1 VLPSLS
7 FFKKQKMKL
16 KEGLS
21 TYLLVC
27 ALLCTSTAVT
37 AQDQPDYLVRSAM
50 IFKILQ
56 YVSWPDED
64 KFSAYRVAFVG
75 DENPLYEELLKAAK
89 TIRVKGKPL
98 IVFKTDV
105 GSIDANS
112 NQVVYLGASHVKSMA
127 QVANN
132 IRKTNTLLI
141 SNQATNLHDLMI
153 NFLSI
158 NNNAL
163 SFEMNRS
170 NIIFEKLVIYPN
182 LLLLGGTEIDVA
194 ELFRETQLALQLIKL
209 DLFEKENQL
218 KQTSRTLA
226 KEQQQIKQQK
236 QQMQTFKAEIAS
248 QEAQLKTRATQ
259 LDKLNL
265 DVTQTSESLQDQQSK
280 LTTREKRNTEQL
292 NRLRD
297 QGVKVA
303 FLNEQIVEK
312 EAFLAAKQEELESM
326 AGINIEQEGAIVS
339 QKKVLVLAFS
349 TVFVFA
355 GLIIFSLW
363 VNASRKQANKQLQQS
378 QANMVMLGGIG
389 RDLTANVNL
398 NAVIEQVYQSLNKV
412 LDAHIFT
419 LGILQKDKNCIHMPL
434 VVEDEKKGPAVD
446 FDLNDQSLPAAWCVN
461 HQQEL
466 IINDHQQW
474 QQHFNQPM
482 PQATIGKQMTT
493 VVYMP
498 LIIGDKIVGCLSL
511 QSPEPNAYS
520 EQQLD
525 MTRTLSRYTAIAV
538 DNALSHAELA
548 LQKRK
553 SEAQNA
559 EIVAAGQQQKQ
570 SQKMA
575 SLGLLTSGVAT
586 EINEPANFTHTA
598 TFLIEKEIIKIK
610 AFLTQLAGGQNA
622 DNQVLKAFDDN
633 FAKLTELSQ
642 TAQLG
647 SKRIKTIVDNVRTFA
662 HDTQDSG
669 QLMPIGEQ
677 LKSTIVLLKSQHPN
691 TDINI
696 TSQLTDLQLCF
707 PAKLGQVFMNLTVNA
722 CQAIEH
728 KKQQQPQL
736 KGQIEISSVQTNG
749 HLTITVKDNGCIMDE
764 TTQQKLFNPCDIT
777 RTEGTVSGLGMTICA
792 SLVKELGGD
801 IKIASTNDTGTE
813 LSVSLPV

>member
-1 VLPSLS
+1 MPPLLS
-7 FFKKQKMKL
+7 FLKNKKTML

-21 TYLLVC
+21 TWLLVC
-27 ALLCTSTAVT
+27 VLMCTSTTIT

-64 KFSAYRVAFVG
+64 NFSEYRVAFVG
-75 DENPLYEELLKAAK
+75 DENILYEELLTAAK

-105 GSIDANS
+105 GSIDASS
-112 NQVVYLGASHVKSMA
+112 NQVVYLGASHVESIA

-132 IRKTNTLLI
+132 TRKTNTLLI
-141 SNQATNLHDLMI
+141 SNQATNQHDLMI

-158 NNNAL
+158 TNNAL

-170 NIIFEKLVIYPN
+170 NIVFEKLVIDPN

-194 ELFRETQLALQLIKL
+194 ELFRASELALQKVKL

-226 KEQQQIKQQK
+226 TEQQQIKHQK
-236 QQMQTFKAEIAS
+236 QQMKTFRAEIAN
-248 QEAQLKTRATQ
+248 QEAQLKSRAAQ

-265 DVTQTSESLQDQQSK
+265 DVTQTSETLQDQEAK
-280 LTTREKRNTEQL
+280 LTVREKRNSEQL

-297 QGVKVA
+297 QGMKVA

-326 AGINIEQEGAIVS
+326 AGINSKQEGAIIS
-339 QKKVLVLAFS
+339 QKKILVLAFA
-349 TVFVFA
+349 TVFIFA

-363 VNASRKQANKQLQQS
+363 VNASRKRANRQLQQS

-389 RDLTANVNL
+389 RDLTANLDL
-398 NAVIEQVYQSLNKV
+398 NVVIEQVYQSLNKV

-419 LGILQKDKNCIHMPL
+419 LGILQKDKNRIHMPL
-434 VVEDEKKGPAVD
+434 VVEDKKKAPAVD
-446 FDLNDQSLPAAWCVN
+446 FDLNDQSTPASWCVK

-466 IINDHQQW
+466 IINDHEQW

-482 PQATIGKQMTT
+482 PQPAFGKQMTT
-493 VVYMP
+493 VVYIP
-498 LIIGDKIVGCLSL
+498 LIIGDKMVGCLSL

-525 MTRTLSRYTAIAV
+525 MVRTLSRHTAIAV
-538 DNALSHAELA
+538 DNALCHTELEQ
-548 LQKRK
+548 QKRK
-553 SEAQNA
+553 IEAQNT
-559 EIVAAGQQQKQ
+559 ELIAAQQQLKQ
-570 SQKMA
+570 SQTMN
-575 SLGLLTSGVAT
+575 SLGMLTSGVAL

-598 TFLIEKEIIKIK
+598 TFLIEKEITKIK
-610 AFLTQLAGGQNA
+610 AFLKQLAGGNTA
-622 DNQVLKAFDDN
+622 DSQVLKAFDDN
-633 FAKLTELSQ
+633 FVKVTELSQ

-647 SKRIKTIVDNVRTFA
+647 SKRIKAIVDNLRAFSQSN
-662 HDTQDSG
+662 QDSE
-669 QLMPIGEQ
+669 QQMPIGE
-677 LKSTIVLLKSQHPN
+677 LLDSTIALIDTRHP
-691 TDINI
+691 DIDI
-696 TSQLTDLQLCF
+696 TSPHQLTDSPLCF
-707 PAKLGQVFMNLTVNA
+707 PARLSQVFMNLAVNA

-736 KGQIEISSVQTNG
+736 KGLIEIKSAQVNG
-749 HLTITVKDNGCIMDE
+749 HLTICIKDNGCGMDE
-764 TTQQKLFNPCDIT
+764 TTQQKLFDPFYTT
-777 RTEGTVSGLGMTICA
+777 RTNGCVAGLGLTICA
-792 SLVKELGGD
+792 SLVTELGGD
-801 IKIASTNDTGTE
+801 IKLKSTNDTGTE